1 MSEPAN
7 PVSPEGPDGTMAQRE
22 HLDEMT
28 CLLYAERQ
36 LDRARAQAVS
46 AHTQDC
52 AACRTLLRALDR
64 ESRLLTRAMLEEDEP
79 LPSRIAEFQERA
91 RKSFGWIWGV
101 VFGLAATGVYALY
114 TQMVEPWQARLEQAG
129 FGGTSLLSL
138 LVFQGAFWK
147 GWQSV
152 ITLLEVLAMLTV
164 AGFGVAVFRRR
175 LRRGSALALVLA
187 GLCAALV
194 LPATAGA
201 VEFHKSEGT
210 YELLKDETVKGDIFI
225 TCARGRIDGT
235 VDGDVYFFGQS
246 IDISGHVKGDA
257 IVFAQSTRISGQVD
271 GNIRNFTNNLTITG
285 IVEKNVLTFNE
296 VVTLDSAGKV
306 GGSLTAF
313 SQNVGI
319 DGHLGRDLVL
329 FDGET
334 TISGTVDGE
343 VQVKGHDMTIV
354 TSAKVGGPIH
364 YNGDNQAVVASGA
377 KLASPVE
384 YTKREHKADYRGG
397 KYYLWRVI
405 WTAAFVLFGLVLFL
419 LMPKFTGETVTA
431 GSRVGAPLG
440 LGVLVFFGVPI
451 AAIIACVTVVG
462 IPLGVLTLGLW
473 VLGLFTAEIVVGT
486 VVGMWI
492 MGRTTDTWGLIG
504 RMAVGFVLVR
514 IVYTPLE
521 QVHVIG
527 FLVGLGIFMWGMG
540 AISLALY
547 NRLQPN
553 VAAGVGGPVPPV
565 SLPQNTT
572 VGGMQ
577 PA

>member
-1 MSEPAN
+1 
-7 PVSPEGPDGTMAQRE
+7 MAHRD

-46 AHTQDC
+46 AHTENC

-91 RKSFGWIWGV
+91 RKSFGWIWGL

-114 TQMVEPWQARLEQAG
+114 TTVVEPAQARLEQAG

-187 GLCAALV
+187 GLCAALA
-194 LPATAGA
+194 LPTTAGA
-201 VEFHKSEGT
+201 MEFHKTQGT
-210 YELLKDETVKGDIFI
+210 YELAKDETVKNDLLV
-225 TCARGRIDGT
+225 TCSRGRIDGT
-235 VDGDVYFFGQS
+235 VEGDLYFFGQS
-246 IDISGHVKGDA
+246 VDISGHIKGDA
-257 IVFAQSTRISGQVD
+257 IIFAQSARVSGQVD
-271 GNIRNFTNNLTITG
+271 GNIRAATNNLTITG
-285 IVEKNVLTFNE
+285 TVARNVLSINE
-296 VVTLDSAGKV
+296 VLNLDSAGKV
-306 GGSLTAF
+306 DGSLTAF
-313 SQNVGI
+313 VESVGI
-319 DGHLGRDLVL
+319 DGKLGRDLLV
-329 FDGET
+329 FDDQT
-334 TISGTVDGE
+334 TISGAIYGGVRATGRYMSIASSA
-343 VQVKGHDMTIV
+343 QV
-354 TSAKVGGPIH
+354 AGPIH
-364 YNGDNQAVVASGA
+364 FEGDNPASVASAA

-384 YTKREHKADYRGG
+384 YTKRVRKS
-397 KYYLWRVI
+397 KYSEGHYYIWRVI

-419 LMPKFTGETVTA
+419 LLPKFAEEAAEA
-431 GSRVGAPLG
+431 GGRVGAPLG

-451 AAIIACVTVVG
+451 AAIIACITVVG
-462 IPLGVLTLGLW
+462 IPLGVLTLGSWFLAINC
-473 VLGLFTAEIVVGT
+473 AEIVVGT
-486 VVGMWI
+486 VVGSWI
-492 MGRTTDTWGLIG
+492 LGKSSDTWGLIG
-504 RMAVGFVLVR
+504 RMAMGFTLVR
-514 IVYTPLE
+514 IVYTPVSQL
-521 QVHVIG
+521 HVIG
-527 FLVGLGIFMWGMG
+527 FLVGLGIWMWGMG

-547 NRLQPN
+547 NRLQPK
-553 VAAGVGGPVPPV
+553 VAMVGGV
-565 SLPQNTT
+565 
-572 VGGMQ
+572 Q